1 MKAKE
6 DLKQHQA
13 GMIKALSILLTIA
26 AVASTAAFL
35 LYRVMSEKAYQ
46 KKWSD
51 YDDCGVA

>member
-1 MKAKE
+1 MKSKE
-6 DLKQHQA
+6 NLKHHQA

-35 LYRVMSEKAYQ
+35 LYRIMSEKAYQ
-46 KKWSD
+46 KKWSA